1 MSDRFQ
7 LLRLIEAL
15 FFASAEPLGLDQI
28 KRHLPADANAEELLA
43 ELVSLYANRGV
54 NLIRIG
60 NRWALRTAPDL
71 AGLMQIERAVV
82 RKPSRAA
89 VETLAIIAYHQP
101 VTRAE
106 IEEIRGV
113 ALSRGTLDMLL
124 EAEWIK
130 PKGRRRTPGRPVT
143 WGTSEAF
150 LDHFGLDSLE
160 ALPVVAELKAAGL
173 LDTRP
178 AITALDNRGALPAA
192 GEIAEERDPDQDED
206 EAEFDIPLAADFGD
220 DLVSVVEEVGASRD
234 RGGDD
239 RDNDEDRD
247 EDEDGVDAE
256 AGRGAEEIEVAGP
269 EEAAPAIGEEDD
281 YPVKAAVAPGPG
293 GS

>member
-15 FFASAEPLGLDQI
+15 FFASAEPLSLDQI
-28 KRHLPADANAEELLA
+28 KRHLPEGADAEELLA
-43 ELVSLYANRGV
+43 ELVSRYANRGI

-89 VETLAIIAYHQP
+89 VETLAIIGYHQP

-113 ALSRGTLDMLL
+113 ALSRGTLDTLL
-124 EAEWIK
+124 EAGWIK

-150 LDHFGLDSLE
+150 LDHFGLESLE
-160 ALPVVAELKAAGL
+160 ALPGVAELKAAGL

-178 AITALDNRGALPAA
+178 AITALGNRGVLPAA
-192 GEIAEERDPDQDED
+192 GEITEERDPDEAED
-206 EAEFDIPLAADFGD
+206 EAEHETLLAADFGENLVPDGPAGDEEED
-220 DLVSVVEEVGASRD
+220 DVS
-234 RGGDD
+234 
-239 RDNDEDRD
+239 
-247 EDEDGVDAE
+247 
-256 AGRGAEEIEVAGP
+256 AGRGTEDIEVASP
-269 EEAAPAIGEEDD
+269 EEAAPAIGEEAD
-281 YPVKAAVAPGPG
+281 YPIKAAIAPGPNRP
-293 GS
+293 